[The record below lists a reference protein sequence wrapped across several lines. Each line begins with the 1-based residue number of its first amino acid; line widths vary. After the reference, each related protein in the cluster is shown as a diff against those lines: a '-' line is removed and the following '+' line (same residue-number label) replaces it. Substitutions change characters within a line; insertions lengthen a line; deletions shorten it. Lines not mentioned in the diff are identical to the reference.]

1 MGGNAPAINPGLTF
15 NQLRTK
21 RKFSHGKK
29 KKKIEKKHS
38 LENEVIEI
46 KIYALVSISNK
57 MEY

>member
-1 MGGNAPAINPGLTF
+1 MG
-15 NQLRTK
+15 
-21 RKFSHGKK
+21 K

-38 LENEVIEI
+38 LENEVIKI